1 VQTADVSFYPNPVGT
16 NSAYVLST
24 AYSPIVAVQVQDV
37 QGRVLRRQ
45 AFGDRN
51 LRRELSTVG
60 LTPGVYLLQV
70 QTEDNAAAT
79 LKMVVR

>member
-1 VQTADVSFYPNPVGT
+1 
-16 NSAYVLST
+16 VLST